1 MTRHEYQSQ
10 REALF
15 ANRKMRQK
23 QINLLLESNK
33 QALQR
38 HRNVRLQAEQQAFR
52 SILAPLYDERR
63 IIRSDI
69 NEARR
74 IGDKQAL
81 ETLNAKIAENTSLIS
96 QTNDAHIDR
105 VINIEKDIQNQERL
119 FIIEKVEEMREI
131 ENEFQKE
138 LTKLDKLMA
147 EGGEA

>member
-15 ANRKMRQK
+15 TNRKMRQK

>member
-15 ANRKMRQK
+15 TSRKMRQK

-38 HRNVRLQAEQQAFR
+38 HRNVRLQAEQQTFR

-119 FIIEKVEEMREI
+119 FIIEKVVEMREI

-138 LTKLDKLMA
+138 MTKLDKLMA
-147 EGGEA
+147 EGGEV

>member
-23 QINLLLESNK
+23 QINLLLECNK

-38 HRNVRLQAEQQAFR
+38 HRNVRLQAEQQCYR
-52 SILAPLYDERR
+52 SILAPLYDERS

-138 LTKLDKLMA
+138 MTKLDKLMA
-147 EGGEA
+147 EGGEV

>member
-23 QINLLLESNK
+23 QINLLLECNK

-38 HRNVRLQAEQQAFR
+38 HRNVRLQAEQQCYR

-138 LTKLDKLMA
+138 MTKLDKLMA
-147 EGGEA
+147 EGGEV

>member
-1 MTRHEYQSQ
+1 MTRHEYKSQ

-15 ANRKMRQK
+15 TNRKMRQK

-38 HRNVRLQAEQQAFR
+38 HRNVRLQAEQQCFR

-81 ETLNAKIAENTSLIS
+81 ETLNAKISENTSLIS

>member
-38 HRNVRLQAEQQAFR
+38 HRNVRLQAEQQCFR

-138 LTKLDKLMA
+138 MTKLDKLMA
-147 EGGEA
+147 EGGEV